1 MTVKIC
7 DTAFDPFAEI
17 KNFQSELALK
27 GKFGATSIFIGTMRD
42 FNDGHDV
49 QAMTLEHYDGMT
61 QKQLAK
67 IITAAKDKW
76 QILDCLIVH
85 RVGDILPNE
94 PIVLVVVWSAHRGEA
109 FDACRYLMEELK
121 ANAPFWKLET
131 LFTNETRWVSKAVFN
146 LKNNQSLA

>member
-7 DTAFDPFAEI
+7 DSAFEPFIEI
-17 KNFQSELALK
+17 EKFQHELALQ

-42 FNDGHDV
+42 FNNGDDV

-67 IITAAKDKW
+67 IIVSAKMQW
-76 QILDCLIVH
+76 RILDCLIVH
-85 RVGDILPNE
+85 RVGEIFPNE
-94 PIVLVVVWSAHRGEA
+94 PIMLISVWSAHRGDA
-109 FDACRYLMEELK
+109 FEACRYLMEELK

-131 LFTNETRWVSKAVFN
+131 LATNKTRWVSNSSF
-146 LKNNQSLA
+146 

>member
-7 DTAFDPFAEI
+7 ETAFEPFAEI
-17 KNFQSELALK
+17 QNFQNQLTLE

-42 FNDGHDV
+42 FNEGDDV
-49 QAMTLEHYDGMT
+49 KGMTLEYYDGMT

-67 IITAAKDKW
+67 IIAAAKTKW

-94 PIVLVVVWSAHRGEA
+94 PIVLVSVWSAHRGEA
-109 FDACRYLMEELK
+109 FEACRYLMEELK

-131 LFTNETRWVSKAVFN
+131 LATNETRWVSKI
-146 LKNNQSLA
+146 

>member
-1 MTVKIC
+1 MTIKIC
-7 DTAFDPFAEI
+7 DRVFEPFVEI
-17 KNFQSELALK
+17 QNFQNQLALN

-42 FNDGHDV
+42 FNAGDDV
-49 QAMTLEHYDGMT
+49 QAMTLEYYDGMT

-67 IITAAKDKW
+67 TIAAAKEKW

-94 PIVLVVVWSAHRGEA
+94 PIVLVSVWSAHRGEA
-109 FDACRYLMEELK
+109 FDACRYVMEELK

-131 LFTNETRWVSKAVFN
+131 LATNQTRWVAKT
-146 LKNNQSLA
+146 LQPI

>member
-7 DTAFDPFAEI
+7 DTAFDPFIEI
-17 KNFQSELALK
+17 QIVQNQLTLN

-42 FNDGHDV
+42 FNEGDDV
-49 QAMTLEHYDGMT
+49 QAMMLEHYDGMT

-67 IITAAKDKW
+67 IIAAAKTQW
-76 QILDCLIVH
+76 EVLNCLIVH
-85 RVGDILPNE
+85 RVGKILPNE
-94 PIVLVVVWSAHRGEA
+94 PIVLVAVWSAHRSEA

-131 LFTNETRWVSKAVFN
+131 LATNETRWVSN
-146 LKNNQSLA
+146 HINQELLG

>member
-7 DTAFDPFAEI
+7 DVAFDPFVEI
-17 KNFQSELALK
+17 QNFQNKLTLE

-42 FNDGHDV
+42 FNDGDDIH
-49 QAMTLEHYDGMT
+49 AMTLEHYDGMT

-67 IITAAKDKW
+67 IIAAAKTQW

-85 RVGDILPNE
+85 RVGKILPNE
-94 PIVLVVVWSAHRGEA
+94 PIVLVAVWSAHRGEA
-109 FDACRYLMEELK
+109 FEACRYLMEELK

-131 LFTNETRWVSKAVFN
+131 LATNETRWVV
-146 LKNNQSLA
+146 KNTAKVKGI

>member
-7 DTAFDPFAEI
+7 ETAFEPFAEI
-17 KNFQSELALK
+17 QNFQNQLALD

-42 FNDGHDV
+42 FNEGDDV

-61 QKQLAK
+61 QKQLTK
-67 IITAAKDKW
+67 IIASAKTKW

-94 PIVLVVVWSAHRGEA
+94 PIVLVSVWSAHRGEA
-109 FDACRYLMEELK
+109 FEACRYLMEELK
-121 ANAPFWKLET
+121 ANAPFWKCEKLA
-131 LFTNETRWVSKAVFN
+131 TNESRWVSKI
-146 LKNNQSLA
+146 